1 MSRRFSIPSVVLA
14 TFVIVGCA
22 VTRVTIPTPLGPCI
36 VEFDPNSC
44 TENKDGSATCTVCT
58 QEDSEACD
66 SIKDRGGKQDS
77 RSSLDS
83 VDGGADGECFEH
95 TFTPEQV
102 REFKKRY
109 VTALRTSSDLW
120 EEDALFDM
128 TK

>member
-1 MSRRFSIPSVVLA
+1 MRNSLIIISLFSGLLIAQP
-14 TFVIVGCA
+14 TF
-22 VTRVTIPTPLGPCI
+22 
-36 VEFDPNSC
+36 
-44 TENKDGSATCTVCT
+44 SAA
-58 QEDSEACD
+58 D
-66 SIKDRGGKQDS
+66 I
-77 RSSLDS
+77 
-83 VDGGADGECFEH
+83 DGGADGECFEH